1 VTGNGGG
8 VQQTT
13 TITLTVTGAPNF
25 TISATPHSQTINR
38 GSRTTY
44 TVTLA
49 PVSGF
54 NSRVT
59 LGLSGCPS
67 NSSCSFNPQSLTPP
81 GSSTLT
87 VSTSYFTQDGN
98 YTLTIT
104 GTSGS
109 LHNSTTVTLTVN
121 H

>member
-1 VTGNGGG
+1 
-8 VQQTT
+8 
-13 TITLTVTGAPNF
+13 
-25 TISATPHSQTINR
+25 
-38 GSRTTY
+38 
-44 TVTLA
+44 
-49 PVSGF
+49 
-54 NSRVT
+54 
-59 LGLSGCPS
+59 
-67 NSSCSFNPQSLTPP
+67 LTPP

-109 LHNSTTVTLTVN
+109 LHNSTTVTLIVN